1 MTDSKNRTY
10 WSLFKH
16 IVLKGFQ
23 GGALLGLASAPY
35 IAYKNCDS
43 SNFSL
48 GQDLAPT
55 LSFAWKVTQETSWKA
70 ASWGLVGGVISGVVG
85 IAKMSIMD
93 PLDVQ
98 GRVEAL
104 SESKGQIEMDRLAKY
119 SAIAGG
125 TLFGLKEVV
134 STVSNVDSVSGDLGS
149 FHEVN
154 MNLVNITSSL
164 LGAIVYGAALGT
176 AAGVAGHLIFK
187 PDYRPRISK
196 MLTNL
201 FY

>member
-1 MTDSKNRTY
+1 MTDSKNHSY
-10 WSLFKH
+10 WKLFKH

-35 IAYKNCDS
+35 IAYHHVDS
-43 SNFSL
+43 FSFSS
-48 GQDLAPT
+48 GQDLSAT
-55 LSFAWKVTQETSWKA
+55 LNVAWKITQETSWKA
-70 ASWGLVGGVISGVVG
+70 ATWGLAGGALSGAIGV
-85 IAKMSIMD
+85 AKLSIMD

-104 SESKGQIEMDRLAKY
+104 SESKGQLEMDRFAKY

-125 TLFGLKEVV
+125 TLFALKYLV
-134 STVSNVDSVSGDLGS
+134 STLSNIQGVSDNTWS
-149 FHEVN
+149 FDDVN
-154 MNLVNITSSL
+154 KDIFNMTSSL
-164 LGAIVYGAALGT
+164 LGAVVYGAALGT
-176 AAGVAGHLIFK
+176 AAGVASHLIFK
-187 PDYRPRISK
+187 PEYRPRINK